1 MSVSEKIKAAI
12 ILQGQQLSGVAAEL
26 GQSKQAFG
34 NKIARGSFSVDDLIR
49 VAGVIGLEVA
59 LIDQAGAP
67 LVKFKP
73 EDAAPPRKSGTASR
87 AMDQADKE

>member
-1 MSVSEKIKAAI
+1 MSVSEKIKAAVI
-12 ILQGQQLSGVAAEL
+12 IQGRQLSEVAADL

-59 LIDQAGAP
+59 LLDSQGAQI
-67 LVKFKP
+67 VKFKP
-73 EDAAPPRKSGTASR
+73 EDAAPPRRSGQAAAKT
-87 AMDQADKE
+87 DQE

>member
-1 MSVSEKIKAAI
+1 MSVSEKIKAAVI
-12 ILQGQQLSGVAAEL
+12 IQGRQLSEVAADL

-59 LIDQAGAP
+59 LLDSNGAP
-67 LVKFKP
+67 VVKFKQ
-73 EDAAPPRKSGTASR
+73 EDAAPPRRSGQAART
-87 AMDQADKE
+87 DQE